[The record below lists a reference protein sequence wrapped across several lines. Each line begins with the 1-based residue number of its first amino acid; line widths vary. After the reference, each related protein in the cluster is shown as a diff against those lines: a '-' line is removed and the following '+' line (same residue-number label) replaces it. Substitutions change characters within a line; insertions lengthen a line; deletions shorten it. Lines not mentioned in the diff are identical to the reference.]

1 VYNWLSFF
9 PFINKALERSE
20 EDLRLKDEQLLRE
33 LRAKDDM
40 LQQELRA
47 KDDLISRAKMEAG
60 VKVREAKAQ
69 VKQMAQDLAEKL
81 MKAKEE
87 LERSRGESF
96 EADESAKNRNET
108 EEVDLDASTEVVEAT
123 EQMVSNRCNA
133 YLQRLV
139 KLTLK
144 IMVTFF

>member
-1 VYNWLSFF
+1 MYNWLSFF

-20 EDLRLKDEQLLRE
+20 EDLRLKDEMLLRE

-69 VKQMAQDLAEKL
+69 VKQMAQDLADKL

-96 EADESAKNRNET
+96 EVDESSKNRNET
-108 EEVDLDASTEVVEAT
+108 EGVDLDASTEVVEAT
-123 EQMVSNRCNA
+123 EQMVSKGFQ
-133 YLQRLV
+133 Y
-139 KLTLK
+139 
-144 IMVTFF
+144 